1 MIRDD
6 YDASCQKA
14 VMHSTGN
21 NLIQRRKQ
29 PARLHM
35 STSMSQEYVEL
46 MIYLFESLMWRNSS
60 RDRLKGNE
68 LFVRCGSWDLLR
80 SALGDL
86 ALFSV
91 SNEEIKP
98 VRRLIVEFPF
108 EICRIGITWSRKTK
122 IRKENEAKQL

>member
-1 MIRDD
+1 MMIRDD

-68 LFVRCGSWDLLR
+68 LYFESELNLL
-80 SALGDL
+80 L
-86 ALFSV
+86 V
-91 SNEEIKP
+91 SNIVLLLAFHHKYQS
-98 VRRLIVEFPF
+98 LIF
-108 EICRIGITWSRKTK
+108 IIYATRYLQ
-122 IRKENEAKQL
+122 KECVDVTFSNSQIQN